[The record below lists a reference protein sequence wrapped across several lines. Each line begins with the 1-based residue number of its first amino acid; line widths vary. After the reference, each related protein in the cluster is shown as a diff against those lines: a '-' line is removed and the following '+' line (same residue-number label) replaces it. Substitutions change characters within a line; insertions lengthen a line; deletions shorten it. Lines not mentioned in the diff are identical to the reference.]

1 MDGKGKLHEQVYDV
15 LCSDDRPINAQY
27 RCEIFGRIFGKK
39 SSYLL
44 FVSSVLAHELM
55 AATAQLEFKLDHQ
68 MWSVSW
74 HSQQA
79 CSEASTVESNTL
91 SDILQY

>member
-1 MDGKGKLHEQVYDV
+1 MTIILM
-15 LCSDDRPINAQY
+15 
-27 RCEIFGRIFGKK
+27 
-39 SSYLL
+39 
-44 FVSSVLAHELM
+44 AHELM

-74 HSQQA
+74 HSLQA

-91 SDILQY
+91 IDILQY